1 MGLLSTGK
9 QGPSRTPVS
18 IQFSRA
24 GKGIGSQVPHG
35 KHVLEQGSQIVTCG
49 NQAQAL
55 NPWQWERLGEMKA
68 KGTRGRKSRLPHLF
82 RAGLWAGCRSPA

>member
-1 MGLLSTGK
+1 M
-9 QGPSRTPVS
+9 
-18 IQFSRA
+18 
-24 GKGIGSQVPHG
+24 PHG

-68 KGTRGRKSRLPHLF
+68 KGTQGGGSPDSPICSEQDCGQVAEVLLDY
-82 RAGLWAGCRSPA
+82 LW